1 MNEQFRVAQKL
12 GLMFR
17 PETPLPEDIKSW
29 AISQLNAKSPALGIK
44 SFKSMNS
51 DIKEWPRELQPN
63 LKKRAEMWTV
73 YRANRKKERE
83 KIDGQE
89 TEAAKRANEH
99 KNLMGQKD
107 SLKFSHRNV
116 YGQDQLKI
124 RFMNFWANHFTTGN
138 IHDNQNVIGHL
149 IDEAILANLNSSFSE
164 MLYKAT
170 SHPSMLTYLD
180 NIWSS
185 GEDSVETREQRR
197 NGRQAG
203 LNDNLGREL
212 LELHSVSPSAKY
224 SETDIRNA
232 ANVLA
237 GWGTDLERPLNEMR
251 EVANTTDHWDLYKR
265 TWAQPGVKRVMGKTI
280 NQGKGGLREL
290 TDFLAMHEHTISYLS
305 NKLAQHFVSDNP
317 SQSDISYI
325 KNAWKKGS
333 GNLDQIH
340 TAVIERAILSKE
352 PKFQWPMTWLFQTI
366 RLSNATFFM
375 GWDEVF
381 DYDDNLMNH
390 RQTYEELGQS
400 FWHPRQPDGY
410 SSDKNEWLSGE
421 MFERRIRFAD
431 AIYRAGN
438 PQFSSSQI
446 MDRIGANGATRDLVK
461 RAGQYENEKFIA
473 LMCSPELM
481 GLENA

>member
-185 GEDSVETREQRR
+185 GEDSTR
-197 NGRQAG
+197 
-203 LNDNLGREL
+203 
-212 LELHSVSPSAKY
+212 
-224 SETDIRNA
+224 
-232 ANVLA
+232 
-237 GWGTDLERPLNEMR
+237 
-251 EVANTTDHWDLYKR
+251 
-265 TWAQPGVKRVMGKTI
+265 
-280 NQGKGGLREL
+280 NQGA
-290 TDFLAMHEHTISYLS
+290 T
-305 NKLAQHFVSDNP
+305 
-317 SQSDISYI
+317 
-325 KNAWKKGS
+325 KK
-333 GNLDQIH
+333 
-340 TAVIERAILSKE
+340 
-352 PKFQWPMTWLFQTI
+352 
-366 RLSNATFFM
+366 
-375 GWDEVF
+375 
-381 DYDDNLMNH
+381 
-390 RQTYEELGQS
+390 RQTG
-400 FWHPRQPDGY
+400 R
-410 SSDKNEWLSGE
+410 
-421 MFERRIRFAD
+421 
-431 AIYRAGN
+431 
-438 PQFSSSQI
+438 
-446 MDRIGANGATRDLVK
+446 T
-461 RAGQYENEKFIA
+461 
-473 LMCSPELM
+473 
-481 GLENA
+481 